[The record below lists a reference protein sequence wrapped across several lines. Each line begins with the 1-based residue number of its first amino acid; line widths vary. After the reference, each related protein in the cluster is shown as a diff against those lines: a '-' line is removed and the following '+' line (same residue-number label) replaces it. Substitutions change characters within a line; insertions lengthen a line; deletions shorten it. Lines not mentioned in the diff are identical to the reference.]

1 MAKYT
6 KILLVMKADGQINKE
21 VLFLGAALLFL
32 CRQEASPVRR
42 TERAERGQ
50 TIMAYGEMAVY
61 YESIAD
67 A

>member
-1 MAKYT
+1 
-6 KILLVMKADGQINKE
+6 MKR
-21 VLFLGAALLFL
+21 AALLFL